1 MDKWLDQIHM
11 MECYSFVKT
20 TCAATQKDHGDVL
33 PSEWKSQ
40 AQKEYCVSCD
50 SVYIKR
56 LERAAVCRL
65 KVDEWFLGA
74 GGAERECGDRRA
86 RAAFH
91 GDENVLALTP
101 VAARV

>member
-11 MECYSFVKT
+11 MECHSLIKT
-20 TCAATQKDHGDVL
+20 TRAATQKDHGDVL

-40 AQKEYCVSCD
+40 ARKEDRVSCD
-50 SVYIKR
+50 SVYMKR
-56 LERAAVCRL
+56 PERATVCRL
-65 KVDEWFLGA
+65 KVDEWFPGA
-74 GGAERECGDRRA
+74 GGAERECGDRRV